1 MTVPWNQHI
10 PEDQMGIV
18 KRGNSQ
24 YWYIQFQLQ
33 GRTYIRSAK
42 TTEKRIAEQME
53 REWKRELHAR
63 TYLGQKDRITIRNAV
78 EQFLE
83 SKVGTPGHH
92 SMSVNKTALFRLFRV
107 DRYLDEITSID
118 LERIKRD
125 REAEGVK
132 PATIRHL
139 FNLIRG
145 TWKHA
150 RRLGYQVSQF
160 EFPTLKAGKHRLRYL
175 TLDEESRLVAELN
188 PRREIKC
195 LPIYEDRLPEM
206 VSQMWD
212 AHDLVILLLDTGA
225 RYSEIASLEWR
236 QVILDSREIHLWRAK
251 VQNESVLY
259 MTDRVY
265 EVLNRR
271 YIGQGAYSFVFQNK
285 TGGRRGYT
293 SQPIRKALKRAG
305 ITGCSIHTFRHTH
318 ASRLIQNGMSVYE
331 VKEVL
336 GHSDIKTT
344 MRYAHLEKRQVH
356 SKARDVINRLNQ
368 LSSDVKAGKL
378 LNAE

>member
-1 MTVPWNQHI
+1 
-10 PEDQMGIV
+10 MGIV

-24 YWYIQFQLQ
+24 YWYIQFQFQ
-33 GRTYIRSAK
+33 GHTYIRSAK
-42 TTEKRIAEQME
+42 TTEKRVAEQME

-63 TYLGQKDRITIRNAV
+63 TYLGQKDRITIKAAV
-78 EQFLE
+78 EQFLA
-83 SKVGTPGHH
+83 SRMGTPGHH
-92 SMSVNKTALFRLFRV
+92 PLSVNSVALFRLFRV
-107 DRYLDEITSID
+107 NRFLDEITSID
-118 LERIKRD
+118 LEKVKRD
-125 REAEGVK
+125 REAEGVQ

-145 TWKHA
+145 AWKHA

-160 EFPTLKAGKHRLRYL
+160 EFPAVKAGKHRLRYL
-175 TLDEESRLVAELN
+175 TGDEENRLVAELN
-188 PRREIKC
+188 PRRVIKC
-195 LPIYEDRLPEM
+195 LPAYENRLPEM

-225 RYSEIASLEWR
+225 RYSEIAGLEWR
-236 QVILDSREIHLWRAK
+236 QVILESREIHLWRTK

-259 MTDRVY
+259 MTDRVF

-271 YIGQGAYSFVFQNK
+271 TRSTNTSPYLFQNK
-285 TGGRRGYT
+285 AGGRRGYT

-305 ITGCSIHTFRHTH
+305 ITGCSIHTLRHTH

-356 SKARDVINRLNQ
+356 SKARDVINHLN
-368 LSSDVKAGKL
+368 LAHLAK
-378 LNAE
+378 